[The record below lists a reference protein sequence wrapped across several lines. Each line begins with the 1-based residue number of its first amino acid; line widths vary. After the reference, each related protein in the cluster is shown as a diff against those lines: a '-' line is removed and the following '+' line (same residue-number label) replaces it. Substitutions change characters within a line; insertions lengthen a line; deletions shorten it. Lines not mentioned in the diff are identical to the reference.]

1 MWRFLLLMAVGCA
14 QVEQS
19 QSCATYVAC
28 IQAQDEV
35 KGIETDLVRFQ
46 PDEAC
51 WINPDIA
58 DLCDRGCVNGLAWM
72 QETMSDLPEEC
83 AP

>member
-1 MWRFLLLMAVGCA
+1 MQQTRQGPRRRRMWRFLLLVTVGCA

-35 KGIETDLVRFQ
+35 KGDRFVRILTFREGLSTDQLRLDCTCMF
-46 PDEAC
+46 ARMRTG
-51 WINPDIA
+51 N
-58 DLCDRGCVNGLAWM
+58 
-72 QETMSDLPEEC
+72 
-83 AP
+83 